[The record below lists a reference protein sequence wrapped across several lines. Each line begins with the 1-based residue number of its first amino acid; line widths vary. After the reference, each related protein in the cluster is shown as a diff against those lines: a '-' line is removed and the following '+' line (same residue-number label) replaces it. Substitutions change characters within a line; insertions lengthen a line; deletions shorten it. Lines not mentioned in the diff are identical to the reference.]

1 MTDRLIIPILNSK
14 NETITNARN
23 ILSMAHNKNID
34 IIIHSTGSNINNIYE
49 FMEELIEY
57 RINYTSKRIRAYVPV
72 NALGYACLLCLVAD
86 EYYASPN
93 AVFSS
98 FDIKIKTNSLE
109 LTCRDIEHS
118 LSMPV
123 TGSLL
128 VKLINCKNII
138 DYYYPRFE
146 LLIKLHSKY
155 GITSYSIL
163 RYLFYIPSQ
172 KLSSTA
178 TLLTGSNEKIT
189 VNDMINIGAGPVGD
203 IPEYI
208 SEYIAEYISKN
219 IS

>member
-1 MTDRLIIPILNSK
+1 MIDRLIIPILNSK

-93 AVFSS
+93 AIFSP
-98 FDIKIKTNSLE
+98 FNIKIKTNILE
-109 LTCRDIEHS
+109 LTCRDIEYY
-118 LSMPV
+118 LTMPV

-128 VKLINCKNII
+128 EKLINCKNII

-146 LLIKLHSKY
+146 LIIKLHSKY
-155 GITSYSIL
+155 GIKSNNIL
-163 RYLFYIPSQ
+163 KYLFYNPSQ
-172 KLSSTA
+172 KLSSIE

-189 VNDMINIGAGPVGD
+189 VNDMINIGAGPVD
-203 IPEYI
+203 NIPEYI
-208 SEYIAEYISKN
+208 GEYISKSIYN
-219 IS
+219 T